1 MSYKEIGKIFGKLAI
16 NFFEVCKPKLAQWQL
31 QLLQKSMQVSWY
43 RIAPPQ
49 KSLSRPTIYPQKSAP
64 RRPAAAGA
72 GRILPVN
79 CRRGRLFWGRFYNG
93 ETFMEPAIF

>member
-43 RIAPPQ
+43 RIAPPE
-49 KSLSRPTIYPQKSAP
+49 KSLPADNLPAKI
-64 RRPAAAGA
+64 RPAAPG
-72 GRILPVN
+72 G
-79 CRRGRLFWGRFYNG
+79 RRGGKDFTGKLSAG
-93 ETFMEPAIF
+93 ETFLGAIL